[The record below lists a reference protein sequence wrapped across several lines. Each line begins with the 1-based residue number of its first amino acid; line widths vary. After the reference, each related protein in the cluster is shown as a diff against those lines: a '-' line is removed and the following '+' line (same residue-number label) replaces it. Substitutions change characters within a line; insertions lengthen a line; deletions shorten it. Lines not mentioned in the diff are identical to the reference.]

1 MVKHIESDRISNPT
15 ILSSSYNMP
24 TNDVQSKAYQRAES
38 IYRQHKVLIDKLAN
52 K

>member
-24 TNDVQSKAYQRAES
+24 TNDVQSKAYNAQKAYIDS
-38 IYRQHKVLIDKLAN
+38 IKCL
-52 K
+52 